1 LIQLQKDI
9 YDNVL
14 EYRKSPGALN
24 NDTIDFA
31 LKNELWGANKDI
43 SLKP

>member
-1 LIQLQKDI
+1 MQLQKDI
-9 YDNVL
+9 YNNVL

-24 NDTIDFA
+24 QDTIDFA
-31 LKNELWGANKDI
+31 LKKELWGNKKNI